1 MKLQINVPDSTR
13 EISLEQYQRFVKI
26 NTKENEG
33 SNFLLQKQIEIFCNV
48 DLRDLATIKYSDVLK
63 ITDHLNE
70 IFDTTKTGLIER
82 FTLGGKEY
90 GFIPDLDS
98 ISLGEY
104 IDLDNYLGDWKN
116 MHKAM
121 AVLYRPVTTRIKD
134 KYQIEAYDGSKYQE
148 QMMYMP
154 LDVALSSMVFFYHLN
169 KELLSLTLNY
179 LDRNIPNT
187 LTPQQQERLEQS
199 GVGINQS
206 MHSLQGIL
214 KDLNISQ
221 S

>member
-1 MKLQINVPDSTR
+1 
-13 EISLEQYQRFVKI
+13 
-26 NTKENEG
+26 
-33 SNFLLQKQIEIFCNV
+33 
-48 DLRDLATIKYSDVLK
+48 
-63 ITDHLNE
+63 
-70 IFDTTKTGLIER
+70 
-82 FTLGGKEY
+82 
-90 GFIPDLDS
+90 
-98 ISLGEY
+98 
-104 IDLDNYLGDWKN
+104 

-169 KELLSLTLNY
+169 KELLSLTLSY